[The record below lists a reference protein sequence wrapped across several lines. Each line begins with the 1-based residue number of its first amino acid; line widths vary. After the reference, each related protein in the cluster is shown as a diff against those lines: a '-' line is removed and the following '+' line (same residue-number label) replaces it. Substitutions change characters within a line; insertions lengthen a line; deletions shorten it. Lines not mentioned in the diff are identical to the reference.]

1 MLVLTRKLGASIT
14 IDDTIHVTVLEVR
27 GNQVRLGIEA
37 PAEVRVRRSE
47 LSQDAA
53 PSSPSAATTD
63 APAATITLS
72 GLKSRWTRPA
82 RWYRGAIC
90 CELCGVT
97 RGM

>member
-47 LSQDAA
+47 LSQEGVTPDADAA
-53 PSSPSAATTD
+53 PRNRKKVAKPH
-63 APAATITLS
+63 PAS
-72 GLKSRWTRPA
+72 
-82 RWYRGAIC
+82 
-90 CELCGVT
+90 
-97 RGM
+97 

>member
-47 LSQDAA
+47 LSQETAPAA
-53 PSSPSAATTD
+53 STD
-63 APAATITLS
+63 APT
-72 GLKSRWTRPA
+72 TRKKVAKPHPA
-82 RWYRGAIC
+82 S
-90 CELCGVT
+90 
-97 RGM
+97 